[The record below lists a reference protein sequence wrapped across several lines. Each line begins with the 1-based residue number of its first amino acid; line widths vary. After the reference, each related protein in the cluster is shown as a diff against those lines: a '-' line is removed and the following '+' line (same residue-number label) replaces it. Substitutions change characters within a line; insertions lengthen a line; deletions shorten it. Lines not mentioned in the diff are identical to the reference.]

1 MINPSSPNVKLAL
14 EVLIQGLQDDPD
26 YAMEWARA
34 IAIQVEA
41 AGLPENLAYKAAAEF
56 MWQNLRTFTFSHP
69 KFPHCQDALRK
80 AAGVLEGLGWEYRAE
95 SWRAPAEPE
104 IHVDLASGEDKT
116 AIITVHHDK
125 AGALVVEDVK
135 FDERRMDVIGQNGNN
150 GEHYTDAPAKA
161 PVTFKA
167 LADKVEPPK
176 PALRRAD
183 PVKVKPSTDL
193 PDTSGMVDPTGRP
206 KWADIPAWVNWLG
219 QDRKGAWTGFTS
231 KPEPRGG
238 RWFTTKRYIE
248 LNSGEPAFAQ
258 DYTETLEPRP

>member
-95 SWRAPAEPE
+95 CWRAPAEPE
-104 IHVDLASGEDKT
+104 PELEPEQPAAPAAPNNGVI
-116 AIITVHHDK
+116 
-125 AGALVVEDVK
+125 VVPVEIQGQG
-135 FDERRMDVIGQNGNN
+135 FDEKRMDIIGQNGNS
-150 GEHYTDAPAKA
+150 GEHYTDAAKA
-161 PVTFKA
+161 PVTFRA
-167 LADKVEPPK
+167 LADKVETPK

-206 KWADIPAWVNWLG
+206 KWADIPAWVDWLG
-219 QDRKGAWTGFTS
+219 QDRKGAWTGFAN

-258 DYTETLEPRP
+258 DYTETLEQRP